1 MRFTRE
7 RRPRPARFND
17 HSLCETSLPR
27 TLLSRALHTRRPTLK
42 RVGGDRRRAMRNGI
56 YHKLRSKMSLGPW
69 RTRVCTP
76 ALPTPRARLIT
87 SPNASPAPASPR
99 VPRWRRRAPTSTA
112 RATSCGSTSPPRT
125 RAARSRWR
133 SYPSFVPAPSG
144 WEAGDPTP

>member
-7 RRPRPARFND
+7 RRPRLARFND
-17 HSLCETSLPR
+17 HSLCEKYHFHVRR
-27 TLLSRALHTRRPTLK
+27 TRALHTRRPVLK

-56 YHKLRSKMSLGPW
+56 YHKLRSKMSLGPG